1 MARAEAALLHAI
13 ESTIATV
20 TPDEAMRRAIEL
32 SWRGFPAPNPRVGAV
47 LVKDGK
53 VVGEGFHRAAGAP
66 HAEVVALQE
75 AGENARGATL
85 YVTLEPCRHHG
96 RTPPCTEAILGSGVQ
111 KVVFAVRDPSA
122 DAGGG
127 ADVLCKGGVEVEE
140 GLLAEEAEKPLWQF
154 LTSRRLGRAVVLLKA
169 ATTLD
174 GRIATRTGES
184 RWITGEVFRPRAH
197 ALRAEMGAV
206 LVGAGTVVADNPML
220 TVREVEA
227 VNQPL
232 RVVLDPDGCVPPT
245 HYVLADGRAPT
256 WHVRRGDLPTRGEEF
271 DLHALCK
278 ALAKRGVT
286 GVLVEGGGRTIES
299 FLRQGVADRVELHV
313 APLVFGAGTCWA
325 EGEGVARIQD
335 AWRLDRLEVEP
346 LEEGFIVRGEVLR

>member
-1 MARAEAALLHAI
+1 MM
-13 ESTIATV
+13 
-20 TPDEAMRRAIEL
+20 TPAEAMRRAIEL

-47 LVKDGK
+47 LVKDDEP
-53 VVGEGFHRAAGAP
+53 VGEGFHRAAGAP
-66 HAEVVALQE
+66 HAEVVALQQ
-75 AGENARGATL
+75 AGARAKGATL

-96 RTPPCTEAILGSGVQ
+96 RTPPCTEAIVAAGVA

-127 ADVLCKGGVEVEE
+127 ADALHARGVEVVG
-140 GLLAEEAEKPLWQF
+140 GLLAEEAAEPLWQF

-169 ATTLD
+169 AMTLD

-184 RWITGEVFRPRAH
+184 RWITSEEFRRRAH

-206 LVGAGTVVADNPML
+206 LVGAGTAVADNPML

-232 RVVLDPDGCVPPT
+232 RIVLDPDGCVPPT

-256 WHVRRGDLPTRGEEF
+256 WQVRRGDLPMKREEF

-278 ALAKRGVT
+278 SLADMGAT

-313 APLVFGAGTCWA
+313 APLVFGSGPSWA
-325 EGEGVARIQD
+325 EGEGVARIED
-335 AWRLDRLEVEP
+335 AWRLVNLHVEP
-346 LEEGFIVRGEVLR
+346 LSGGFVVRGEVLH

>member
-1 MARAEAALLHAI
+1 
-13 ESTIATV
+13 
-20 TPDEAMRRAIEL
+20 MRRAIQL
-32 SWRGFPAPNPRVGAV
+32 SWSGYPAPNPRVGAV
-47 LVKDGK
+47 LVRNGE

-66 HAEVVALQE
+66 HAEVLALQH
-75 AGENARGATL
+75 AGERAQGATL

-96 RTPPCTEAILGSGVQ
+96 RTPPCTEAIVAAGVA
-111 KVVFAVRDPSA
+111 KVVFAVADPSEA
-122 DAGGG
+122 AGGG
-127 ADVLCKGGVEVEE
+127 AEVLRAKGVEVED
-140 GLLAEEAEKPLWQF
+140 GLLAEEAQEPLWQF
-154 LTSRRLGRAVVLLKA
+154 ITSRRLGRTVVLLKA
-169 ATTLD
+169 AMTLD

-184 RWITGEVFRPRAH
+184 RWITGEEFRRRAH

-232 RVVLDPDGCVPPT
+232 RILLDLDGCIPPT

-256 WHVRRGDLPTRGEEF
+256 WHVRRGDLPMKGEEF
-271 DLHALCK
+271 DLNALCK
-278 ALAKRGVT
+278 ALAIKGMT

-313 APLVFGAGTCWA
+313 APLVFGSGTSWA

-335 AWRLDRLEVEP
+335 AWRLGSLEVEP
-346 LEEGFIVRGEVLR
+346 LADGFIVRGEVLR

>member
-1 MARAEAALLHAI
+1 
-13 ESTIATV
+13 
-20 TPDEAMRRAIEL
+20 MRRAIQL
-32 SWRGFPAPNPRVGAV
+32 SWSGYPAPNPRVGAV
-47 LVKDGK
+47 LVRNGE

-66 HAEVVALQE
+66 HAEALALQH
-75 AGENARGATL
+75 AGERAQGATL

-96 RTPPCTEAILGSGVQ
+96 RTPPCTEAIVAAGVA
-111 KVVFAVRDPSA
+111 KVVFAVADPSEA
-122 DAGGG
+122 AGGG
-127 ADVLCKGGVEVEE
+127 AEVLRAKGVEVED
-140 GLLAEEAEKPLWQF
+140 GLLAEEAQEPLWQF
-154 LTSRRLGRAVVLLKA
+154 ITSRRLGRTVVLLKA
-169 ATTLD
+169 AMTLD

-184 RWITGEVFRPRAH
+184 RWITGEEFRRRAH

-232 RVVLDPDGCVPPT
+232 RILLDLDGCIPPT

-256 WHVRRGDLPTRGEEF
+256 WHVRRGDLPMKGEEF
-271 DLHALCK
+271 DLNALCK
-278 ALAKRGVT
+278 ALAIKGMT

-313 APLVFGAGTCWA
+313 APLVFGSGTSWA

-335 AWRLDRLEVEP
+335 AWRLGSLEVEP
-346 LEEGFIVRGEVLR
+346 LADGFIVRGEVLR

>member
-1 MARAEAALLHAI
+1 M
-13 ESTIATV
+13 
-20 TPDEAMRRAIEL
+20 TPSEAMRRAIEL
-32 SWRGFPAPNPRVGAV
+32 SWSGYPAPNPRVGAV
-47 LVKDGK
+47 LVKDGE

-66 HAEVVALQE
+66 HAEVLALQQ
-75 AGENARGATL
+75 AGEKAQGATL

-96 RTPPCTEAILGSGVQ
+96 RTPPCTEAIAAAGVA
-111 KVVFAVRDPSA
+111 KVVFAVADPSEA
-122 DAGGG
+122 AGGG
-127 ADVLCKGGVEVEE
+127 AEVLRARGVEVED
-140 GLLAEEAEKPLWQF
+140 GLLAEEAQEPLWQF

-169 ATTLD
+169 AMTLD

-184 RWITGEVFRPRAH
+184 RWVTGEQFRRRAH

-232 RVVLDPDGCVPPT
+232 RIVLDLDGCVPPT

-256 WHVRRGDLPTRGEEF
+256 WHVRRGDLPMRGEEF

-278 ALAKRGVT
+278 ALANKGMT

-313 APLVFGAGTCWA
+313 APLVFGSGTSWA

-335 AWRLDRLEVEP
+335 AWRLGNLEVEP
-346 LEEGFIVRGEVLR
+346 LADGFIVRAEVLR